1 MGTKYWSI
9 ICTNF
14 GTKAGS
20 TSHTDPVRIN
30 MIIFSRMTRNL
41 GFCFADTRI
50 SRIHFEK
57 LRPSTN
63 RIQKAEIVLL
73 YSKITPNDN
82 ILLRIK
88 VRMP

>member
-1 MGTKYWSI
+1 M
-9 ICTNF
+9 
-14 GTKAGS
+14 
-20 TSHTDPVRIN
+20 TS
-30 MIIFSRMTRNL
+30 NL

-63 RIQKAEIVLL
+63 RIQKAESEIVLL

-82 ILLRIK
+82 VFENKGQNALS
-88 VRMP
+88 